1 MYMLR
6 LTGTAQ
12 AGLRLGKGVAVRTQE
27 IVLVPGMSEELH
39 VTAHQCD
46 GGNKQEPCY
55 KMFTTILLM

>member
-1 MYMLR
+1 M
-6 LTGTAQ
+6 
-12 AGLRLGKGVAVRTQE
+12 AVRTQE